1 MKGIEFDATDGRI
14 TIVNGART
22 VATTDGTLINLL
34 PDEVSIDD
42 ETATFP
48 DFDKDSTYVWIWRED
63 FLSVTP
69 PVRYGWVSTCASFVA
84 ALPQEY
90 SYTTTLMD
98 APAGADFFIGMVRVN
113 RTTAPSH
120 TWMDATIDPPVSEGE
135 WVPWAGSMLI
145 ESDIN
150 FCRALHIY
158 IDDDPLSATYR
169 KFVMR
174 VQQSVGPP
182 DGGYDT
188 AIPEGSGTGGNHSGG
203 SIVNG
208 GNTATGA
215 RNGFSVW
222 QRDGKTDS
230 ATNTSTSGINRHKWN
245 GSDPCARTDP
255 TNYVSVYSVDIR
267 GRFGRRS

>member
-48 DFDKDSTYVWIWRED
+48 DFDKSNTYVWTWS
-63 FLSVTP
+63 FTSVVGGYDNRSSCVTSIS
-69 PVRYGWVSTCASFVA
+69 V
-84 ALPQEY
+84 LPQEY
-90 SYTTTLMD
+90 SHTTTLMS
-98 APAGADFFIGMVRVN
+98 APDGADFFIGMVRVN

-182 DGGYDT
+182 DGGLDDEF
-188 AIPEGSGTGGNHSGG
+188 PNGGSGVSVSVGGV
-203 SIVNG
+203 VNG
-208 GNTATGA
+208 ANTTSGPTS
-215 RNGFSVW
+215 GFAVV
-222 QRDGKTDS
+222 QRDAKQTQQVQANPG
-230 ATNTSTSGINRHKWN
+230 TNWKARHWTA
-245 GSDPCARTDP
+245 GSNACARDDNTDY
-255 TNYVSVYSVDIR
+255 TSVYSVDIR